1 MRADMYVIG
10 IVCIVALTVVA
21 MIIVMEWINDWRNR
35 RILRSYKNYSD
46 DPFIIEP
53 GQTVEFYGRW
63 GETDLGGG
71 QAKLVKMEIF
81 DSEGKKIGSNH
92 YTD

>member
-1 MRADMYVIG
+1 MPADQKIMLFS
-10 IVCIVALTVVA
+10 CLAALIA
-21 MIIVMEWINDWRNR
+21 YGLLLVMERINDWRNR

-53 GQTVEFYGRW
+53 GQTVEFYGELVGKMGR
-63 GETDLGGG
+63 GN
-71 QAKLVKMEIF
+71 ARLVKMEIF
-81 DSEGKKIGSNH
+81 DSEGKKIGSNK